1 MLPHLDIYVYAVN
14 VGIKVYCV
22 SLSEILAPDTGSP
35 TPTSLDLS
43 RATMSGQ
50 VGQVKVTKS
59 YEEEDPVK
67 NYCLANSTSRHPVQ
81 HKLMQE
87 TIKLER
93 VSQFLGFIF

>member
-22 SLSEILAPDTGSP
+22 SLSEILARHTGSP

-43 RATMSGQ
+43 RATMFGQ

-93 VSQFLGFIF
+93 VS

>member
-1 MLPHLDIYVYAVN
+1 
-14 VGIKVYCV
+14 
-22 SLSEILAPDTGSP
+22 
-35 TPTSLDLS
+35 
-43 RATMSGQ
+43 MSGQ